1 ERTVAMSITC
11 RRLSDAE
18 FPQALAIRWRVFVDE
33 QHVPPELEQDEYD
46 QTAVHFGAFDHG
58 QMVGTGRIVIHGEKG
73 KIGRLAVLKPYRGRG
88 IGMQLLEAM
97 VGYLTE
103 LGLSEAYLGAQIQ
116 AVGFYEKA
124 GFAAEG
130 ELFDDAGIPHRMM
143 RKKLKK

>member
-1 ERTVAMSITC
+1 
-11 RRLSDAE
+11 
-18 FPQALAIRWRVFVDE
+18 
-33 QHVPPELEQDEYD
+33 
-46 QTAVHFGAFDHG
+46 
-58 QMVGTGRIVIHGEKG
+58 
-73 KIGRLAVLKPYRGRG
+73 
-88 IGMQLLEAM
+88 QLLEAM

>member
-1 ERTVAMSITC
+1 M
-11 RRLSDAE
+11 
-18 FPQALAIRWRVFVDE
+18 
-33 QHVPPELEQDEYD
+33 PPELEQDEYD